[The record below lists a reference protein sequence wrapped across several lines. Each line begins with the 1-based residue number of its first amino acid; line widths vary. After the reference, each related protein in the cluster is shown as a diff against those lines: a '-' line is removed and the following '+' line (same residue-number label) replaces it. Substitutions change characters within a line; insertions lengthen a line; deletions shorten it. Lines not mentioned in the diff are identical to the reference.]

1 MKVCSKGVEYNYPDR
16 SQELLVINKS
26 IKKDFDELAKKL
38 NISKSKLVQELY
50 KSIILKYRCGELD
63 KTHTYLPIA
72 ILRSSVR
79 KRK

>member
-50 KSIILKYRCGELD
+50 KSIIL
-63 KTHTYLPIA
+63 
-72 ILRSSVR
+72 
-79 KRK
+79 